1 MSNVQL
7 SKTGLKMSELTGVRS
22 IMKDIKETNETD
34 TPRDYVNV
42 SAGNPLVL
50 PEVEAL
56 WRKYA
61 HELLEGQEFG
71 EIIGRYGSSQGY
83 EPFIDAIVHWFNVEY
98 GWNLTKHNVLV
109 TPGSQSLYFMAA
121 NAFSGPDE
129 EGNQR
134 SLVLPLCPDYT
145 GYGGVVLSKDVLKTY
160 KPTLDIQEKHRFKYR
175 PDIDK
180 LKIDKSV
187 GAVLFSRPCNPSGNL
202 MTEQEVDRIVAMCAE
217 QDVPVIIDSAYAP
230 PFPDMV
236 FTDMTPV
243 WGENVIHCVSLSKVG
258 LPGERIGVAIAS
270 EKYIQLLEAFQSNM
284 NIHSSRF
291 GQALAARAIM
301 TGELAEVSTNVIKT
315 FYHKRFLIWE
325 SALDR
330 LMPDEVPWHL
340 HVGEGSIFAW
350 MWFKDL
356 PISDAELYVELKQ
369 EGMIVVPGSTFFS
382 GLNEPWSH
390 IKECIRISLTASEE
404 ELERGVAI
412 LAKVIARVYQQ
423 AGITTR

>member
-22 IMKDIKETNETD
+22 IMKDIKETNESD

-61 HELLEGQEFG
+61 HELLDGQEFG

-83 EPFIDAIVHWFNVEY
+83 EPFIDAIVHWFNAEY

-180 LKIDKSV
+180 LTIDKSV

-202 MTEQEVDRIVAMCAE
+202 MTEQEVDRIVAMCAK

-301 TGELAEVSTNVIKT
+301 SGELAEVSTNVIKT

-350 MWFKDL
+350 MWFQDL
-356 PISDAELYVELKQ
+356 PISDAQLYVELKQ

-382 GLNEPWSH
+382 GLNEQWSH
-390 IKECIRISLTASEE
+390 TKECIRISLTASEE